1 MSRLALGTV
10 QFGLSYGIANQQGKI
25 NSVSATEI
33 LEYAYTHGIDT
44 LDTAIAYGDSEQCL
58 GSVGVKSWKVVSKLP
73 KMPEKTPDILNWVK
87 QKVLG
92 SLNRLRLPKLY
103 GLLLHHPEQLLSIE
117 GKYLYDALVLLKEE
131 KLVDKIGISI
141 YSFNE
146 LGFILSQFD
155 FDLFQCPFNILDR
168 NLIDSKWLYRL
179 KDLGS
184 EVHVRSVFLQGLLL
198 MNTQN
203 RPSRFNRWQPLWEH
217 WDEWLKS
224 TNISA
229 LDACLNYVS
238 SYPEISKVVI
248 GVDSL
253 CQLREILNI
262 RETNLQFPDCLSCND
277 LDLIYPSN
285 WKKL

>member
-146 LGFILSQFD
+146 LEFILSQFD

>member
-73 KMPEKTPDILNWVK
+73 KMPEKTPDIINWVK

-146 LGFILSQFD
+146 LEFILSQFD

>member
-146 LGFILSQFD
+146 LEFILSQFD

-203 RPSRFNRWQPLWEH
+203 SPSRFNRWQPLWEH